1 MLPAPMKTEAG
12 EIARMDGLLLL
23 SVTVTPPAGA
33 GVPNVTGK
41 STVALKPT
49 FRLDGRVMLPGA
61 VTVTVSV
68 ALGIFG
74 VAVLAVMVVEPGAT
88 GVTITVT
95 LLWFAGIVTDGGT
108 VAAPELDELKLKV
121 TLVGA
126 GTESVSERLC
136 GPVPLTIVAGDG
148 AKLTEPLTGTLAL
161 AGA

>member
-1 MLPAPMKTEAG
+1 MLPAAMKTDPG
-12 EIARMDGLLLL
+12 EIARIDGLLLL

-33 GVPNVTGK
+33 GVPKVTGK

-49 FRLDGRVMLPGA
+49 FRFDGIVMLPGA

-108 VAAPELDELKLKV
+108 VAAPGLDEFRLKV
-121 TLVGA
+121 TLEGA

-136 GPVPLTIVAGDG
+136 GPVPFTIVTGEG
-148 AKLTEPLTGTLAL
+148 EKLADPLTGMLTLA
-161 AGA
+161 GP